1 MSTNKEMKLILES
14 WRGFVDEAEKSQ
26 DYGQLYIFE
35 NDTVKTVSFYDRLNM
50 LAESE
55 QDVSLFFEQWEKS
68 VDYQL
73 ASLDEASVADATAA
87 VIRKLGVQV
96 FRALQRFS
104 SQLKKYLGPILGVVG
119 KILAFVKKVSK
130 NPTVRKVAFVTAATA
145 VLLAAQMAGADSAE
159 AAGIAHFDPFSGDA
173 SAFEAGKIA
182 LDQAEFSVS
191 QGHLEKIMGFMKKII
206 AEDPQFAS
214 EYNFEN
220 LVPGLE
226 NIAKTPGD
234 VVTTQSDEYV
244 KELGGWGSR
253 ARKVLEIL
261 QGSIK
266 DPGLSQA
273 AEAASSAIDTA
284 IEQAPEATVRA
295 TEYTTGNPVAQA
307 ANALGQVLMSGDD
320 PDKIKAAMETL
331 KSVQDGVGAPDALKG
346 VDLGN
351 LDKAGAR
358 KLLQAIESAHGFKG

>member
-119 KILAFVKKVSK
+119 KILAFVKKASK

-145 VLLAAQMAGADSAE
+145 VILAAQMAGADSAE

-191 QGHLEKIMGFMKKII
+191 QGHLEKIIGFMKKII

-226 NIAKTPGD
+226 NIANTPGD
-234 VVTTQSDEYV
+234 VVTTQSDEYA
-244 KELGGWGSR
+244 KELGGWGYQ
-253 ARKVLEIL
+253 ARQVLDQL
-261 QGSIK
+261 HGSIE
-266 DPGLSQA
+266 DPALSQA

-284 IEQAPEATVRA
+284 IEQAPEASRSF
-295 TEYTTGNPVAQA
+295 TTGNPVAQA

-331 KSVQDGVGAPDALKG
+331 KSVQDAVGAPDALKG

>member
-119 KILAFVKKVSK
+119 KILAFVKKASK

-145 VLLAAQMAGADSAE
+145 VILAAQMAGADSAE
-159 AAGIAHFDPFSGDA
+159 AAGIAHFDPFSGDT
-173 SAFEAGKIA
+173 SAFEAGKIG
-182 LDQAEFSVS
+182 LDQAEFSVT
-191 QGHLEKIMGFMKKII
+191 QAHLEKILGFMKKII

-214 EYNFEN
+214 DYNFEN

-226 NIAKTPGD
+226 NIANMPED

-244 KELGGWGSR
+244 KALDGWGR
-253 ARKVLEIL
+253 MGRQVLEQL
-261 QGSIK
+261 QDSIK
-266 DPGLSQA
+266 DPTLSQA

-284 IEQAPEATVRA
+284 IEQAPEASRSF
-295 TEYTTGNPVAQA
+295 TTGNPVAQA

-331 KSVQDGVGAPDALKG
+331 KSVQDAVGAPDALKG